1 MEKIRQFSS
10 CKLFA
15 ILYNSSYI
23 ELFVF
28 LSKWLC
34 TLCTEM
40 CRMLKTLFLLFQRV
54 PLLFLN
60 GSRRWQNVPLHAEC
74 LRYSIR
80 CKRLGDSG
88 DVTTSVTVLQQ
99 QSATV
104 ILIATD
110 SSDAFS
116 TVVQVRYRYG
126 ADGSDAFSAEC
137 NVERMQTASG
147 ARKDGK
153 SQRSRCGL
161 YWSHLD
167 FASNRE
173 THLLAI

>member
-1 MEKIRQFSS
+1 MTCNDMQWHQQVLEFPCVKSCCIYGSVSTRLNSEWLYSYTVYIQYVHKAKWKKSGSSLHASSLQFFIILHTLSS
-10 CKLFA
+10 LF
-15 ILYNSSYI
+15 
-23 ELFVF
+23 F

-40 CRMLKTLFLLFQRV
+40 YRMLKTLFLLFQRV

-110 SSDAFS
+110 S
-116 TVVQVRYRYG
+116 
-126 ADGSDAFSAEC
+126 
-137 NVERMQTASG
+137 N
-147 ARKDGK
+147 
-153 SQRSRCGL
+153 
-161 YWSHLD
+161 W
-167 FASNRE
+167 
-173 THLLAI
+173 